1 MPVVIL
7 MVTLV
12 ERMLSG
18 PDTADVDTARSVTEF
33 GEVNFSLFVL
43 NCLYGEGQVLCP
55 KGKAFHRAS
64 TRASRWLLKNLF
76 QDRNHT

>member
-12 ERMLSG
+12 ERMLSK
-18 PDTADVDTARSVTEF
+18 PDTTDVVTARNVTEF

-43 NCLYGEGQVLCP
+43 NCLYGEGQVLCL

-64 TRASRWLLKNLF
+64 TRVPRRLLKPLP
-76 QDRNHT
+76 R

>member
-12 ERMLSG
+12 ERMLSK
-18 PDTADVDTARSVTEF
+18 PDTTDVVTARNVTEF

-43 NCLYGEGQVLCP
+43 NCLYREGQVLCL

-64 TRASRWLLKNLF
+64 TRAPRRLLKPLP
-76 QDRNHT
+76 R